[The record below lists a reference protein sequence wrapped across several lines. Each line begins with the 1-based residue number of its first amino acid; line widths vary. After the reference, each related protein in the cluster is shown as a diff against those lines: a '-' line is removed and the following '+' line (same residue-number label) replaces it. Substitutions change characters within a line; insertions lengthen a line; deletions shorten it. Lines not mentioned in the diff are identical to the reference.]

1 MSSPV
6 FSELFFSPLMKFQQS
21 SCGRSPQKKKKDDHA
36 LGVLVNVATDDASL
50 HSGAVGHGLVGV
62 HATVGLLAAEVVLE

>member
-1 MSSPV
+1 
-6 FSELFFSPLMKFQQS
+6 
-21 SCGRSPQKKKKDDHA
+21 
-36 LGVLVNVATDDASL
+36 L